1 MQTNLYCFLVW
12 YVITCH
18 LTTYRASRNR
28 FSAIIFHDCLHI
40 FLARFLITNT
50 EFTDSIKVGVDVDV
64 SEMPL
69 QHAQYSRNNWQLCTW
84 AMSFIFLTDMC
95 SFWWEKCEPRP
106 KLFLRLDIFSR
117 FRGVHTLIFTYV
129 PYIVIGLHE
138 EPAPQTHTHT
148 HTHTN
153 KKDTVCLMTSTHP
166 TSSPHNLF
174 SNSHHDEYT
183 SFLSHN
189 CPKIKKKFI
198 PKVLKVHINRIQLY
212 LYSASPRNQCKLKP

>member
-1 MQTNLYCFLVW
+1 MRKIIKPEPVQLIFTGTKCRQNLYCFLVW

-50 EFTDSIKVGVDVDV
+50 EFTDTIKVGVDVDV

-117 FRGVHTLIFTYV
+117 FSGVHTLIFTYV
-129 PYIVIGLHE
+129 PYCHCLHE

-148 HTHTN
+148 HPHQQ
-153 KKDTVCLMTSTHP
+153 KGHCLP
-166 TSSPHNLF
+166 NALYP
-174 SNSHHDEYT
+174 SH
-183 SFLSHN
+183 L
-189 CPKIKKKFI
+189 
-198 PKVLKVHINRIQLY
+198 
-212 LYSASPRNQCKLKP
+212 